1 MGKVTHAQLVQLADG
16 VTTIAVELPR
26 QLWRGRYLVKYLPL
40 SEYKEDSLTKA
51 LPFIASGIALFVA
64 YNMFMRKK

>member
-1 MGKVTHAQLVQLADG
+1 MGKVTYAQLAQLADG

-26 QLWRGRYLVKYLPL
+26 QAWRGRYLVNYLPL
-40 SEYKEDSLTKA
+40 SAYKEDKLTKA
-51 LPFIASGIALFVA
+51 LPFIAGGIALFVA